1 MLCQTIGGITTYYTR
16 NITGRDNFI
25 VHEQLGAKRKNYVR
39 NTQGDYVYT
48 TSLRAQNSY
57 SYSSPLHLYTRI
69 QVGIVMGKYSSAL

>member
-1 MLCQTIGGITTYYTR
+1 MLCQTIGGILQLTTLD
-16 NITGRDNFI
+16 ISQVENFI